1 MNLRTVVHLVSI
13 LVTFLGFSMFV
24 CVPVGILMNDS
35 DRPVWLMALCG
46 CITTLLGIGC
56 AFFSR
61 SMHGKRLRSGVREG
75 FATVS
80 FGWLAALV
88 FGALPF
94 IVISDFH
101 VADAIFETASGFTT
115 TGASV
120 IDSKLLLRNGT
131 TLPNGVESLPYCLLF
146 WRSLIVWLGGMG
158 IVVFALVILPFLGVG
173 GTNQLYNAEVPGLK
187 TNSDQ
192 LTPRIASS
200 AKILWL
206 VFVALTVME
215 MVLLYVGGMNLFDAV
230 CHSFCTIATGG
241 FSTKNASIAHYSSP
255 FVQWV
260 IVIFM
265 FLSACNFALS
275 IKAAIT
281 KRWLIF
287 FQDEEFKFF
296 LILVLAAVGL
306 STLLLWSEHHEIVS
320 LTGASEPNTVTVALR
335 YAAFQVVS
343 IVTSTGFSTADYN
356 LWPAGIGMIL
366 FFLMFIGG
374 CAGSTAGGIKCVRAL
389 LLGKHAVS
397 EVRRCIFPRSIPDI
411 RLNGERLPQATIN
424 KTLAFVFL
432 YMGIFF
438 VVALILPFFC
448 EMDFTTALSASI
460 ACISNIG
467 PGMNQVGPAAT
478 FGWMSAPAK
487 YLLSFAMVIG
497 RLELYTLLVV
507 LMPSFWR
514 R

>member
-24 CVPVGILMNDS
+24 CVPVGILMS
-35 DRPVWLMALCG
+35 DPDRFVWQMAFCG
-46 CITTLLGIGC
+46 FVTTLLGIVG

-61 SMHGKRLRSGVREG
+61 GVHGKRLRSGVREG
-75 FATVS
+75 FATVA
-80 FGWLAALV
+80 FGWLAALI

-94 IVISDFH
+94 MLISDLK

-120 IDSKLLLRNGT
+120 IDSELVLRNGGR
-131 TLPNGVESLPYCLLF
+131 LAKGVESLPYCLLF

-173 GTNQLYNAEVPGLK
+173 GTTQLYNAEVPGLK

-206 VFVALTVME
+206 VFLALTVLE
-215 MVLLYVGGMNLFDAV
+215 TVLLFLGGMTLFDAV

-241 FSTKNASIAHYSSP
+241 FSTKNASIAYYSNP
-255 FVQWV
+255 FIQWV
-260 IVIFM
+260 IVVFM

-275 IKAAIT
+275 IKAVT
-281 KRWLIF
+281 GKRWLIF

-306 STLLLWSEHHEIVS
+306 STLLLWSEFHEIIS
-320 LTGASEPNTVTVALR
+320 MTGTAEPNTFLVSLR

-356 LWPAGIGMIL
+356 TWPAGIVMIL

-397 EVRRCIFPRSIPDI
+397 EIRRCIFPRSIPDV
-411 RLNGERLPQATIN
+411 RLNGERLPEATIN

-438 VVALILPFFC
+438 AVALLLPLLC
-448 EMDFTTALSASI
+448 EMEVTTALSASI
-460 ACISNIG
+460 TCISNIG
-467 PGMNQVGPAAT
+467 PGLDQVGPAVT
-478 FGWMSAPAK
+478 FGWMSASAK

-507 LMPSFWR
+507 LLPSFWR

>member
-1 MNLRTVVHLVSI
+1 MNQRTVIHLVSI
-13 LVTFLGFSMFV
+13 LVAFLGISMFV
-24 CVPVGILMNDS
+24 CVPVGILMADP

-46 CITTLLGIGC
+46 GVTTLLGIAGV
-56 AFFSR
+56 FFSR
-61 SMHGKRLRSGVREG
+61 SVHGKRLRSGVREG

-80 FGWLAALV
+80 FGWLTALI

-94 IVISDFH
+94 IVISDFRL
-101 VADAIFETASGFTT
+101 ADAIFETASGFTT

-120 IDSKLLLRNGT
+120 IDSKLILSSGA

-173 GTNQLYNAEVPGLK
+173 GTMQLYNAEVPGLK

-200 AKILWL
+200 AKIIWF
-206 VFVALTVME
+206 VFVALTVIE
-215 MVLLYVGGMNLFDAV
+215 ASLLYAGGMTVFDAV

-241 FSTKNASIAHYSSP
+241 FSTKSTSIAYYSSP
-255 FVQWV
+255 FIQWV
-260 IVIFM
+260 ITIFM
-265 FLSACNFALS
+265 FLAACNFALS
-275 IKAAIT
+275 IKAVIS
-281 KRWLIF
+281 KRRLIY

-296 LILVLAAVGL
+296 LTLVLIAVGL
-306 STLLLWSEHHEIVS
+306 STMLLLNYHEIVS
-320 LTGASEPNTVTVALR
+320 LAGGTEKNTLSVSFR

-343 IVTSTGFSTADYN
+343 VVTSTGFATADFN
-356 LWPAGIGMIL
+356 AWPAGAVMIL

-374 CAGSTAGGIKCVRAL
+374 CAGSTAGGMKCVRAL

-397 EVRRCIFPRSIPDI
+397 EIRRCIFPRSLPDI
-411 RLNGERLPQATIN
+411 RLNGERLPQSTIN

-438 VVALILPFFC
+438 AVALTLPFLC
-448 EMDFTTALSASI
+448 KMDFTTALSASI

-467 PGMNQVGPAAT
+467 PGLNQVGPAT
-478 FGWMSAPAK
+478 SFSWMSAPAK

-507 LMPSFWR
+507 LLPSFWR